1 MEIVFSIF
9 FFLVVLSIKL
19 VEDESVEIQVNDS
32 ISVEIVEQMDVDQ
45 QEYSVEEGFVC
56 DFLFV
61 IKVDFVDVEVRVLE
75 NYVFKV
81 EGDNIKE
88 RDLDRV
94 SEKVE
99 FRDEDLVVVQ

>member
-45 QEYSVEEGFVC
+45 QEYSVEGGFVY

-99 FRDEDLVVVQ
+99 FRDEDLLVVQ